1 MKRDNKKD
9 NVNDCDAAHFTRYTS
24 IFFFFFFWCAFEK
37 KNKISFPFFN
47 RGDNF
52 KLKKKIS

>member
-24 IFFFFFFWCAFEK
+24 IFFFFVCIRK

-47 RGDNF
+47 RGDDF

>member
-24 IFFFFFFWCAFEK
+24 IFFFFLCAFEK

-47 RGDNF
+47 RGDDF

>member
-24 IFFFFFFWCAFEK
+24 IFFFFCVHSK
-37 KNKISFPFFN
+37 KKTKFLFPFLIEATILN
-47 RGDNF
+47 
-52 KLKKKIS
+52 